1 MEMSQ
6 VIAVLGM
13 LGGLVGVWV
22 NTQTKIKE
30 IEIRMIS
37 LEKSIAHVESQD
49 SRIEEKIDNIYA
61 KLEKVMIALEKKQD
75 K

>member
-1 MEMSQ
+1 MSQ

>member
-1 MEMSQ
+1 MSQ
-6 VIAVLGM
+6 VLAVLGM

>member
-1 MEMSQ
+1 MSQ
-6 VIAVLGM
+6 VLAVIGM

>member
-1 MEMSQ
+1 MSQ
-6 VIAVLGM
+6 VLAVLGM
-13 LGGLVGVWV
+13 LGGIVGVWV